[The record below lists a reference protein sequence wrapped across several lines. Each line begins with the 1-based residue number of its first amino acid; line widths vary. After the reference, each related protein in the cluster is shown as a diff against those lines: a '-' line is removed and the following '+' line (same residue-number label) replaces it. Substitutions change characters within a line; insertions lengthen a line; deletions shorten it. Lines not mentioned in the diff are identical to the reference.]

1 MEGNN
6 IKKTLPFSIESI
18 LSKDSSNKPENT
30 SKYSPYRNDVT
41 VTAPSAGDVRNA
53 MASRVF
59 LAEGI
64 AERLGQN
71 SSYSEDSDDDDSGDV
86 FDSPMKTSSTTH
98 DEDMTSSPEERL
110 TTAISKCKAKKKTR
124 TVFSRQQVFYLE
136 AAFDAKRY
144 LSSAERSEI
153 ATSLNL
159 TETQVKVWF
168 QNRRNKWKAQLNG
181 DEKGLSVENTPVYMP
196 PFLCSS
202 MAAAAAHAHRTQQ
215 GLPPL
220 PFFRQ
225 PVFY

>member
-1 MEGNN
+1 MEE
-6 IKKTLPFSIESI
+6 KRTLSFSIDSI
-18 LSKDSSNKPENT
+18 LSSENRRPT
-30 SKYSPYRNDVT
+30 IPKFSPYMDDRYTSPQPGYGTEALDGRIRQSLGSESADDENI
-41 VTAPSAGDVRNA
+41 AGDESGDE
-53 MASRVF
+53 MSSP
-59 LAEGI
+59 
-64 AERLGQN
+64 
-71 SSYSEDSDDDDSGDV
+71 SSYESTQHSPSKSLTDSDS
-86 FDSPMKTSSTTH
+86 
-98 DEDMTSSPEERL
+98 L
-110 TTAISKCKAKKKTR
+110 KCKSKKKTR

-181 DEKGLSVENTPVYMP
+181 DGKTSPTQETPPIFLS
-196 PFLCSS
+196 PFLCNSV
-202 MAAAAAHAHRTQQ
+202 AAAAHAQRGQA
-215 GLPPL
+215 GVPPV